1 MLVYDFGALNI
12 DRSLIE
18 SADSRIMQLSNGCIC
33 CSLAGG
39 LVDAMVALMKYRD
52 SIDHI
57 LIEASGVSYPSRI
70 MDFARIDPDL
80 RPGMT
85 LVLIDA
91 ANLAAQRADPKLAEV
106 IAAQM
111 DGADMFLLTK
121 TDISGETE
129 IAEARSYLAATQS
142 LAPVLVARA
151 DDPDIL
157 AMLLTEADGQA
168 QTAGDAA
175 TPHDAFVSMALT
187 ADGIIDDDA
196 FRQTCASVSGDII
209 RGKGFVH
216 FANGLHV
223 WQQCGRLVDIDA
235 AADSDD
241 NSSRIVLIGTAPL
254 DAAESAFGRLGFSRL
269 KA

>member
-1 MLVYDFGALNI
+1 
-12 DRSLIE
+12 
-18 SADSRIMQLSNGCIC
+18 
-33 CSLAGG
+33 
-39 LVDAMVALMKYRD
+39 
-52 SIDHI
+52 
-57 LIEASGVSYPSRI
+57 
-70 MDFARIDPDL
+70 
-80 RPGMT
+80 
-85 LVLIDA
+85 
-91 ANLAAQRADPKLAEV
+91 
-106 IAAQM
+106 
-111 DGADMFLLTK
+111 
-121 TDISGETE
+121 
-129 IAEARSYLAATQS
+129 
-142 LAPVLVARA
+142 
-151 DDPDIL
+151 
-157 AMLLTEADGQA
+157 MLLAEADGQA

-175 TPHDAFVSMALT
+175 TPHDAFVSMTLT